1 MRTPHRGV
9 ALALAGWMAAGGCTS
24 LREIPRKDYGA
35 LPERKDVRLDTRD
48 GLHYELDYVRIDG
61 DTLTGYRRRD
71 TEDLVDDFAMLRIAL
86 DDVKNLSARRVD
98 WARTSLI
105 GAGAAAAVVA
115 AGLKNNKGA
124 ESGGGSGGGDG
135 GGGGGKVP

>member
-1 MRTPHRGV
+1 V
-9 ALALAGWMAAGGCTS
+9 AVTLAAWMAASGCTS

-35 LPERKDVRLDTRD
+35 VPERKDVRLDTME

-71 TEDLVDDFAMLRIAL
+71 SEGLVDDFAMLRVAL
-86 DDVKNLSARRVD
+86 DDVKSLSARRID

-115 AGLKNNKGA
+115 AGLKNNKSPD
-124 ESGGGSGGGDG
+124 SGGSGDG
-135 GGGGGKVP
+135 GGGGGGGRVP